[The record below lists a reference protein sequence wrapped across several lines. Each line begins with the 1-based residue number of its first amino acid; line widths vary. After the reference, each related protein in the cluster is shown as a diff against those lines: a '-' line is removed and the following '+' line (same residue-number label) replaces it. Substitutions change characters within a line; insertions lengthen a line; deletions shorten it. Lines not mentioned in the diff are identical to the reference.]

1 MGSFGAPTFCVYAEA
16 PSSTCPL
23 FTLVRKI
30 RILRSSRV
38 THSRNF
44 PLIAFSDV
52 PGHKGTERGPRHAT
66 PALFWLPVTEEVAA
80 LSDAHT
86 FAEWHHADGKG

>member
-1 MGSFGAPTFCVYAEA
+1 MKSLPKVVGATSPKPTVVKVVI
-16 PSSTCPL
+16 
-23 FTLVRKI
+23 FTEVRGI
-30 RILRSSRV
+30 GILRSSRV

-66 PALFWLPVTEEVAA
+66 PALFWLPVTEVAA